1 MLYCKLTLAWDYT
14 PVCHFNVS
22 MPCYIARALARL
34 SISPQPAPHAWIPPR
49 YGAPIQFAA
58 PTDTSTPL
66 LRAVHT
72 RLQEVI
78 GTFIYFVRAVDST
91 MLVALG
97 TLASVQSTG
106 TTQLL
111 NYCATHLDAI
121 LPYHTSTTV
130 LHVHTFPNATLALA
144 LVASLSSATRLP
156 SPLNLPVPPDAPP
169 PPFNGTIHV
178 HLSIIF
184 VVPSSATEAKLGAY
198 SSMAKKPPCF
208 MTWAIHNQP
217 LQSKP
222 TMPALP
228 ASPSVPSNN
237 ANPKPWTCD
246 FTGYAIASNK
256 ASFLCNGAAGHKMC
270 HRASRSRPV

>member
-1 MLYCKLTLAWDYT
+1 
-14 PVCHFNVS
+14 
-22 MPCYIARALARL
+22 
-34 SISPQPAPHAWIPPR
+34 
-49 YGAPIQFAA
+49 
-58 PTDTSTPL
+58 
-66 LRAVHT
+66 VHT

-217 LQSKP
+217 ATPIKTDNACAAGITIRTVKQRQSKAMDMRFHWIRNRVKQGQFFVQWRRRTQDVSQSQPISAGLNNP
-222 TMPALP
+222 TIHD
-228 ASPSVPSNN
+228 S
-237 ANPKPWTCD
+237 
-246 FTGYAIASNK
+246 
-256 ASFLCNGAAGHKMC
+256 
-270 HRASRSRPV
+270 